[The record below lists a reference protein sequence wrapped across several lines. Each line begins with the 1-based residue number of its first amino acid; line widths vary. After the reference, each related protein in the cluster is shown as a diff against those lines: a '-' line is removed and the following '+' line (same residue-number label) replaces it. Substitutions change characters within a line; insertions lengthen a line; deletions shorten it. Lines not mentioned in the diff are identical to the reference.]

1 MKKPSIALSAEN
13 IRFTNYLDG
22 LFHMASS
29 CSTWIGPSY
38 IETLCMDQK
47 NYAEFFSG
55 HFRVPME
62 LLENVLTNESLKDA
76 LTAWLGEN
84 EPKIV
89 DGLIHWMQSGLG
101 KATGIFRLTHCE
113 KLTAALSQYNQGRG
127 RFYFMED
134 ILFIA
139 FPKKMVCLM
148 MGNDE

>member
-22 LFHMASS
+22 L
-29 CSTWIGPSY
+29 
-38 IETLCMDQK
+38 
-47 NYAEFFSG
+47 
-55 HFRVPME
+55 
-62 LLENVLTNESLKDA
+62 
-76 LTAWLGEN
+76 
-84 EPKIV
+84 
-89 DGLIHWMQSGLG
+89 IHWMQFDLG
-101 KATGIFRLTHCE
+101 KATGIFRLIHCE
-113 KLTAALSQYNQGRG
+113 KLTGALSQYNQGHG